1 MVWYLSML
9 IFILAGNAAAAL
21 AAPTWDLGCHGHDGL
36 GSTAS
41 HLLQRTSRMLRSA
54 SARDAI
60 LQGNE
65 IWGCGSLQIPE
76 VPPLVAAPLRN
87 ITWLHFPK
95 AGTSFLATIWNYAC
109 SRRMALDL
117 AVSPRAVPG
126 CEQCY
131 DVALMDRYPPDDYCE
146 EGFLSQNFSTQ
157 HRPVTSSAVQSD
169 ELKVIGMFRRPS
181 QRLIS
186 AFHDSCH
193 ASGLAEDQYKVL
205 MQECGPNGKNS
216 AGCYARFP
224 GIAGCMSRML
234 TGGFCAETQF
244 AESSFDG
251 GKAHLE
257 EAIAMVKEMA
267 FVGLTE
273 YWDLSICLFQRM
285 FGGTV
290 NAAQLVDFHEG
301 DSHQDQLYDETQL
314 MGFVDEVDEAIY
326 QAASDRFH
334 ELVQTYVSPD
344 FSECATL
351 VQSANRLT
359 EMASKE
365 SKNSCS
371 CDVAGREC
379 GFSSSLGMSCGQCPT
394 KRLKF
399 SSEDANVDDLN
410 VTCDEE
416 HGNCLVEGG
425 LRPDVFKWNM

>member
-1 MVWYLSML
+1 ML
-9 IFILAGNAAAAL
+9 IFILAGAATAL
-21 AAPTWDLGCHGHDGL
+21 AAPTWRDLGCHGHDGL

-65 IWGCGSLQIPE
+65 IWGCG
-76 VPPLVAAPLRN
+76 RN

-146 EGFLSQNFSTQ
+146 DGFLSGNFSTQ
-157 HRPVTSSAVQSD
+157 HRPVTVSTVKSG
-169 ELKVIGMFRRPS
+169 ELQVIGMFRRPS

-193 ASGLAEDQYKVL
+193 ASGLAADQYKLL

-251 GKAHLE
+251 GK
-257 EAIAMVKEMA
+257 
-267 FVGLTE
+267 VGGKL
-273 YWDLSICLFQRM
+273 R
-285 FGGTV
+285 GG
-290 NAAQLVDFHEG
+290 
-301 DSHQDQLYDETQL
+301 
-314 MGFVDEVDEAIY
+314 
-326 QAASDRFH
+326 
-334 ELVQTYVSPD
+334 
-344 FSECATL
+344 
-351 VQSANRLT
+351 
-359 EMASKE
+359 
-365 SKNSCS
+365 
-371 CDVAGREC
+371 
-379 GFSSSLGMSCGQCPT
+379 
-394 KRLKF
+394 
-399 SSEDANVDDLN
+399 
-410 VTCDEE
+410 
-416 HGNCLVEGG
+416 
-425 LRPDVFKWNM
+425 